1 MLFLAAMQG
10 VFGNHTDTQT
20 TSNSLFD
27 GFIAAEFHADV
38 GLKLEFFEES
48 VGGHAGAGT
57 LLSKNEP
64 LLPQCAKRDDFLFGQ

>member
-1 MLFLAAMQG
+1 MFFLSAMQG
-10 VFGNHTDTQT
+10 IFRYHTNSQSS
-20 TSNSLFD
+20 SNSFFD

-38 GLKLEFFEES
+38 GLKLEFLEKP

-64 LLPQCAKRDDFLFGQ
+64 LLPQCAKRNDFLFGQ